1 MVTTLYINFLGDE
14 MEMVHE
20 FIVQFNGVAKELAD
34 TSKKKGFKV
43 KNDGEKIALM
53 HSELSEAL
61 ESLRHGDPPSDHIPE
76 FSGAEEE
83 LADCIIRIM
92 HFAHVKK
99 LRVGEA
105 LIAKKEFNKTRPYKH
120 GKKF

>member
-1 MVTTLYINFLGDE
+1 MDSKDYGFVL
-14 MEMVHE
+14 H
-20 FIVQFNGVAKELAD
+20 FNTIAKELAD

-61 ESLRHGDPPSDHIPE
+61 ESLRHDDPPSDHIPD
-76 FSGAEEE
+76 FKGSEEE
-83 LADCIIRIM
+83 FADLIIRVM
-92 HFAHVKK
+92 HYGYVKNLK
-99 LRVGEA
+99 IAEA
-105 LIAKKEFNKTRPYKH
+105 LIAKKEFNKTRPHKH

>member
-1 MVTTLYINFLGDE
+1 MELIDE
-14 MEMVHE
+14 FVAR
-20 FIVQFNGVAKELAD
+20 FNEISEELAE
-34 TSKKKGFKV
+34 TSAKKGFTV
-43 KNDGEKIALM
+43 TNDGEKIALM

-61 ESLRHGDPPSDHIPE
+61 ESLRHGDGPSDHIPD
-76 FSGAEEE
+76 FKGSEEE

-92 HFAHVKK
+92 HFAHVKG
-99 LRVGEA
+99 LRVAEA

>member
-1 MVTTLYINFLGDE
+1 MKNYTHKL
-14 MEMVHE
+14 
-20 FIVQFNGVAKELAD
+20 FIEKFNDVAKELAE

-61 ESLRHGDPPSDHIPE
+61 EYLRKDDGPSDHIPD
-76 FSGAEEE
+76 FKGSEEE

-99 LRVGEA
+99 LRVAEA

>member
-1 MVTTLYINFLGDE
+1 MDLGDYGF
-14 MEMVHE
+14 VLN
-20 FIVQFNGVAKELAD
+20 FNTVAKELAE

-61 ESLRHGDPPSDHIPE
+61 ESLRHDDPPSDHIPD
-76 FSGAEEE
+76 FKGSEEE

-92 HFAHVKK
+92 HFAHVKGLK
-99 LRVGEA
+99 VAEA
-105 LIAKKEFNKTRPYKH
+105 LVAKKEFNKTRPYKH